1 MPPSRGLKIR
11 TLEIVP
17 DQQDFDPKRLKNR
30 YAIVMKE
37 DGIASHFHNYKTRR
51 FSGRDKLAL
60 QMQALGVQNSYYN
73 DRGTPV

>member
-30 YAIVMKE
+30 NATVMKE
-37 DGIASHFHNYKTRR
+37 DDIASHFHNYKTRR
-51 FSGRDKLAL
+51 FSGRDELAL
-60 QMQALGVQNSYYN
+60 RVGQILYHRDKNKIWL
-73 DRGTPV
+73 